1 LRSDQLS
8 LFKKQD
14 MNWENRISLTFN
26 TAGLSAMQ
34 QELMPLLLAENIITQ
49 DLEAMD
55 EEQQAEFAKMLNKA
69 IEEVNREYT
78 RLTGLMGQTMRM
90 PVKQLAWEN
99 NHLKISKAIE
109 LGLLRTGRTP
119 NQTQIA
125 AATGLSRKT
134 VQDHLAQGN
143 DNSVF
148 AEHLRQYN
156 MMAPVVMD
164 IVLHKIIDSADMKA
178 VKMYYEILE
187 KLNGPNAQNI
197 YNTHNNYIQI
207 NNHVISQEALGRL
220 SEEQLKQ
227 IVEMVRVK
235 EDDMTREEPTKE

>member
-1 LRSDQLS
+1 ME
-8 LFKKQD
+8 K
-14 MNWENRISLTFN
+14 RISLTFN
-26 TAGLSAMQ
+26 TAGLSVMQ
-34 QELMPLLLAENIITQ
+34 QELLPLLLDEDRINL
-49 DLEAMD
+49 DLEAMQ
-55 EEQQAEFAKMLNKA
+55 EEEQAEFAKMLNEA

-78 RLTGLMGQTMRM
+78 RLTALMGQAMRM

-109 LGLLRTGRTP
+109 LGLLRSGRTP

-134 VQDHLAQGN
+134 VQEHMAQGS

-148 AEHLRQYN
+148 ADHLRQYTL
-156 MMAPVVMD
+156 MAPLVMD
-164 IVLHKIIDSADMKA
+164 TVLHKIIDAADMKA

-187 KLNGPNAQNI
+187 KMKGPNALNI

-207 NNHVISQEALGRL
+207 NNTVIKQETISHLNP
-220 SEEQLKQ
+220 EQLKQ
-227 IVEMVRVK
+227 IEEMVWKTLQEGKIEEGSEEVRV
-235 EDDMTREEPTKE
+235 EAE

>member
-1 LRSDQLS
+1 MSAE
-8 LFKKQD
+8 K
-14 MNWENRISLTFN
+14 RISLTFN
-26 TAGLSAMQ
+26 TAGLSARQ
-34 QELMPLLLAENIITQ
+34 QELIPLLLAENIITT
-49 DLEAMD
+49 DLEAME

-109 LGLLRTGRTP
+109 LGLLQSGRTP

-134 VQDHLAQGN
+134 VQDHMAQGN

-148 AEHLRQYN
+148 ADHLRQYT
-156 MMAPVVMD
+156 MMAPLVMD
-164 IVLHKIIDSADMKA
+164 IVLHKIIDAADIKA

-187 KLNGPNAQNI
+187 KLNGPNASNI

-235 EDDMTREEPTKE
+235 EEDAGKEEISDGKD

>member
-1 LRSDQLS
+1 MSAE
-8 LFKKQD
+8 K
-14 MNWENRISLTFN
+14 RISLTFN
-26 TAGLSAMQ
+26 TAGLSARQ
-34 QELMPLLLAENIITQ
+34 QELIPLLLAENIITT
-49 DLEAMD
+49 DLEAME

-109 LGLLRTGRTP
+109 LGLLQSGRTP

-134 VQDHLAQGN
+134 VQDHMAQGN

-148 AEHLRQYN
+148 ADHLRQYT
-156 MMAPVVMD
+156 MMAPLVMD
-164 IVLHKIIDSADMKA
+164 IVLHKIIDAADIKA

-187 KLNGPNAQNI
+187 KLNGPNASNI

-235 EDDMTREEPTKE
+235 EEDTGKEGISDGKD